1 MQEQEEVIAIILA
14 AGKGTRMKSDKSKLV
29 HKIYGKEIV
38 LRSYENTKKAGIDN
52 IIAVV
57 GHLKE
62 QVKDVL
68 KDRVKYV
75 YQEEM
80 LGTGHAV
87 MQAKEFLQGRK
98 GRSAAAGGHSGE
110 K

>member
-14 AGKGTRMKSDKSKLV
+14 AGKGTRNRYTYRKLV

-87 MQAKEFLQGRK
+87 MQAKEFLQGK
-98 GRSAAAGGHSGE
+98 KE
-110 K
+110 KLLF

>member
-1 MQEQEEVIAIILA
+1 MQDVVAVVLA

-38 LRSYENTKKAGIDN
+38 LRSVENAHKAGIDE

-62 QVKDVL
+62 QVQEVL

-87 MQAKEFLQGRK
+87 MQAKEFLQGK
-98 GRSAAAGGHSGE
+98 KE
-110 K
+110 KLLS